1 MNETSTV
8 VRLTS
13 ALSRSYR
20 IERELGA
27 GGMATVYLAHDL
39 KHERDVAIKVL
50 HPDLGA
56 ALGAERFL
64 SEIKTTAKLQHP
76 HILPLLDS
84 GAADGLLYYVMPYV
98 RGETLRARLDRE
110 RQLPLDDAL
119 RIAREVAG
127 ALEHAHRQGIIH
139 RDIKP
144 ENILLQDGAAVVADF
159 GIALAVQSAGGARM
173 TQTGLSLGTPQYMSP
188 EQAMGER
195 AIDARSDIYA
205 LGAVTYEMLV
215 GEPPFT
221 GASVQAIVAKVMNA
235 EPERL
240 TLTRKSVPLG
250 IEAAV
255 LRALAKL
262 PVDRY
267 ASAAAFAEAL
277 SAGERMQPSTSP
289 PSVSSLSTSRRW
301 LPTLAVAAL
310 SAVVTIAV
318 TQWRS
323 GSTESLQVLS
333 STQVTFSG
341 QTAVPA
347 LSADGDVLAYVRG
360 SCDQPGHSAF
370 GIDFD
375 VGNSEVPC
383 RSSLVIQDSGTTT
396 PVEILQ
402 NVLAI
407 TDVRWSA
414 DNSALFLVAQLDSA
428 REGLYQIPRL
438 GGVARQIG
446 PRALFDVHPV
456 GDTLIAV
463 PLVDGLVT
471 SAFAHIIEVK
481 GGLIVDSIRMPDRQI
496 RSIAWSPDG
505 KRFAVAKPNGIYL
518 LRRDGKMLD
527 STALSVRRAMRWN
540 VDGTA
545 LLIFRPAPAR
555 DDELVAIPVR
565 DGTRFDGSPSVLLPR
580 MQTLYRGDF
589 DVARRSGRVALASG
603 DAVQDLWSFP
613 IQNGSAAAGRQLT
626 RGTSWYG
633 TPAPSPDGQRI
644 YYSRGDALGDNMY
657 QLSLA
662 MAGAEEQPLSASTG
676 IGFGAAPSLSV
687 SGTRLIFLKQ
697 PEDGT
702 YLRQVNELDVPQRV
716 VRKLTTYQPNIPVPI
731 AETGMVDLRLNGDSL
746 VVFTERTAAP
756 LYIVVPDSMRIV
768 SLVIGPD
775 EREAAVVASSG
786 GNSVL
791 GVLVLSAGWN
801 FRPLVR
807 FTQAAPSTY
816 LSWTTSGSIYFARW
830 STAAAAPVLYRVA
843 SSGGAVTPVMSVPP
857 RCWVQTVAVARAAPV
872 GTCQTHDFRSDVYLL
887 SVPGVTR

>member
-1 MNETSTV
+1 MTSTLE
-8 VRLTS
+8 RLTT
-13 ALSRSYR
+13 ALSPSYR
-20 IERELGA
+20 VSRELGA

-84 GAADGLLYYVMPYV
+84 GAADGLLYYVMPFV

-127 ALEHAHRQGIIH
+127 ALDHAHKQGIIH

-195 AIDARSDIYA
+195 TIDARSDIYA
-205 LGAVTYEMLV
+205 LGAVTYEMLA

-221 GASVQAIVAKVMNA
+221 GASVQAIVAKVMSA

-240 TLTRKSVPLG
+240 TLTRKSVPVG
-250 IEAAV
+250 TEVAV

-277 SAGERMQPSTSP
+277 AADEHTHPFDRPSTAAA
-289 PSVSSLSTSRRW
+289 LTASRRW
-301 LPTLAVAAL
+301 LPVLIGATL
-310 SAVVTIAV
+310 SAVVTITV
-318 TQWRS
+318 IQWRAGLTATS
-323 GSTESLQVLS
+323 SSLS
-333 STQVTFSG
+333 SAQVTFSG

-360 SCDQPGHSAF
+360 ACEQPGHSAF
-370 GIDFD
+370 PLDFD

-396 PVEILQ
+396 PVEILK
-402 NVLAI
+402 NVLSI

-414 DNSALFLVAQLDSA
+414 DNSALFLVARLDSA
-428 REGLYQIPRL
+428 REGLYQMPRL

-446 PRALFDVHPV
+446 PRARFDVHPV

-463 PLVDGLVT
+463 PLVDELAT
-471 SAFAHIIEVK
+471 SAFAHIVEVK
-481 GGLIVDSIRMPDRQI
+481 GGSIIDSIRMPDRQI

-505 KRFAVAKPNGIYL
+505 KSFAVAKPSGIYL
-518 LRRDGKMLD
+518 LRRDGTVLD
-527 STALSVRRAMRWN
+527 STARSVRRTMRWN

-555 DDELVAIPVR
+555 DDELVAIPVL
-565 DGTRFDGSPSVLLPR
+565 DGARFGGEPRVLLPR

-589 DVARRSGRVALASG
+589 DVARKSGRVALVSG

-613 IQNGSAAAGRQLT
+613 IQNGAAAVGRQQT

-657 QLSLA
+657 ELSLA
-662 MAGAEEQPLSASTG
+662 SPGLEEQPLSASLG

-687 SGTRLIFLKQ
+687 SGARLIFLKQ
-697 PEDGT
+697 PEEGT
-702 YLRQVNELDVPQRV
+702 YIREVNELDVPRRV
-716 VRKLTTYQPNIPVPI
+716 VRKLTTYQPNVPFPI
-731 AETGMVDLRLNGDSL
+731 AQTGMVDLRRNGDSL
-746 VVFTERTAAP
+746 VVFSARDAAP
-756 LYIVVPDSMRIV
+756 LYIVAPDSMRIV
-768 SLVIGPD
+768 SMSIGPD

-786 GNSVL
+786 GTSVL
-791 GVLVLSAGWN
+791 GVLSLSSGWK
-801 FRPLVR
+801 FRVLVR
-807 FTQAAPSTY
+807 FDQAAPSTY
-816 LSWTTSGSIYFARW
+816 LSWTTSGLIYFARW
-830 STAAAAPVLYRVA
+830 SIAAGAPVLYRVL
-843 SSGGAVTPVMSVPP
+843 STGGAVTPVMAVPP
-857 RCWVQTVAVARAAPV
+857 RCWVQTVSVARAAPV